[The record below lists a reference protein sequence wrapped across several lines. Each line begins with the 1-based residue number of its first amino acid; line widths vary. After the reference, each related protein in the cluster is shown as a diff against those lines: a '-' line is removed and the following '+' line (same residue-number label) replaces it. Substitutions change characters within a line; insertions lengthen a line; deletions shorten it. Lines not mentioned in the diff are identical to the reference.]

1 MICGVFGLPRAGKS
15 TFLTREAMLA
25 LKQQR
30 KAEKFA
36 SRNRKLLRK
45 KFRCKQ
51 LSIGHLMWQK
61 NIGEFAPYKRI
72 FCNFPLSGAYKLDFD
87 SLGVYDF
94 SDSLIIIDEIMLLC
108 DSRDWKNFRANLRDF
123 LALHGHY
130 RCDII
135 YCSQGY
141 QDTDLRIRNLTERIF
156 YIEKKGAWTRV
167 RPIDK
172 GWSFD
177 EQIRE
182 GYDLA
187 PPLGST
193 WIYRKKYYKHF
204 DSFAAPQMPENPAL
218 LWDDIQ
224 CIPFY
229 MSGFERLSQFF
240 LNHLKKQKG

>member
-15 TFLTREAMLA
+15 TFLTYLIIKSMKGKRLGVGH
-25 LKQQR
+25 
-30 KAEKFA
+30 FA
-36 SRNRKLLRK
+36 WK
-45 KFRCKQ
+45 KP
-51 LSIGHLMWQK
+51 
-61 NIGEFAPYKRI
+61 IGEFSPYKRI
-72 FCNFPLSGAYKLDFD
+72 FCNFPVAGTYKLDFD

-108 DSRDWKNFRANLRDF
+108 DSRDWKSFRADLRDF

-130 RCDII
+130 KCDIV

-156 YIEKKGAWTRV
+156 YIEKFGSFTRI

-172 GWSFD
+172 GWSFN
-177 EQIRE
+177 EQITE

-193 WIYRKKYYKHF
+193 WLYRRLYYKHF
-204 DSFAAPQMPENPAL
+204 DSFSAPAMPENPAKF
-218 LWDDIQ
+218 WDDCADVQPIIFFRQ
-224 CIPFY
+224 RAAEAVKRCASFAR
-229 MSGFERLSQFF
+229 SVTARLVARIKRK
-240 LNHLKKQKG
+240 KKQYDE